1 MENKME
7 IENEIKNELEVLL
20 DKLFNSSSLKH
31 YQDFDFNNYL
41 GYQNLDNILSDTK
54 ILPNVFIK
62 MLSRYLDI
70 FIGDKYNKIIN
81 KFKNKYNIRVK
92 FIYNKYQ
99 ITRMILEV
107 IFNRENT
114 EELDNL
120 FEQLK
125 IYGNYVF
132 NNQVKYNEIVK
143 MGYDAVVKSI
153 EFNKIELG
161 DMKKKQIKL
170 ERDKIRYFNFT
181 SPEGN
186 LIINKKMKIQDEK
199 IKDIETKIAESQ
211 TYILEYEEFNQAVY
225 DYFKDFEKFITE
237 EARILIKNK
246 VYEYIQGYQQYFK
259 NIEEYEQNDGI
270 SDGKVYEDEVYHN
283 LVKILEDS
291 EFDVFRNIEIQFTK
305 KIIGVK
311 LEYDYLIG
319 KLNKQT
325 KEFRVYGIFDA
336 KLSKILIKEDIP
348 RTIKSINILCSK
360 GYRISLKDECKKKYF
375 NTFNKIS
382 FPDIKDILIGYFYK
396 GEINY
401 EKEFNKVISHH
412 IIARPKTFIPILNNI
427 KIDTQTN
434 QTNLIGEIIN
444 KMNLEYYILTNQ
456 LKNYNTKIYRI

>member
-1 MENKME
+1 
-7 IENEIKNELEVLL
+7 
-20 DKLFNSSSLKH
+20 
-31 YQDFDFNNYL
+31 
-41 GYQNLDNILSDTK
+41 
-54 ILPNVFIK
+54 
-62 MLSRYLDI
+62 
-70 FIGDKYNKIIN
+70 
-81 KFKNKYNIRVK
+81 
-92 FIYNKYQ
+92 
-99 ITRMILEV
+99 
-107 IFNRENT
+107 
-114 EELDNL
+114 
-120 FEQLK
+120 
-125 IYGNYVF
+125 
-132 NNQVKYNEIVK
+132 
-143 MGYDAVVKSI
+143 
-153 EFNKIELG
+153 
-161 DMKKKQIKL
+161 
-170 ERDKIRYFNFT
+170 
-181 SPEGN
+181 
-186 LIINKKMKIQDEK
+186 MKIQDEK